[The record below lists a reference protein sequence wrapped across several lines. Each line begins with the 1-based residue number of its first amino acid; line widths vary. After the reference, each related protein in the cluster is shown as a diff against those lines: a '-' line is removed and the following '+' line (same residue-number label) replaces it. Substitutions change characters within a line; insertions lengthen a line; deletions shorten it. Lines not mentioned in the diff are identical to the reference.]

1 MKQIRPVQPADATGL
16 SKIYNFYVDHSIIT
30 FEEEPVSVDDFA
42 ERIRVL
48 SGKLPWLVSYLDG
61 ELTGF
66 AYASPWKSRQAY
78 RYSVETTIYLAP
90 DQLGQGLG
98 KLLYT
103 ELIERLREHGVHSLI
118 AGIAQPNPV
127 SATLHENLGY
137 RKIGEFEQVGY
148 KFDRWID
155 VHYWELLLD

>member
-1 MKQIRPVQPADATGL
+1 MNQIRAARPDDAACL
-16 SKIYNFYVDHSIIT
+16 SKIYNFYVDHSIVT
-30 FEEEPVSVDDFA
+30 FEEQPVPVDDFA

-48 SGKLPWLVSYLDG
+48 SGKLPWLVSQLDG
-61 ELTGF
+61 DLTGF

-103 ELIERLREHGVHSLI
+103 ELIKGLRKLGVHSLI

-127 SATLHENLGY
+127 SATLHEKLGY

>member
-1 MKQIRPVQPADATGL
+1 MKGIRSVRPDDAASL
-16 SKIYNFYVDHSIIT
+16 SEIYNFYVEHSIIT
-30 FEEEPVSVDDFA
+30 FEEKTVPVDVFA

-48 SGKLPWLVSYLDG
+48 SGKLPWLVSHLDD

-66 AYASPWKSRQAY
+66 VYASPWKSRQAY
-78 RYSVETTIYLAP
+78 RYSVETAIYLAP

-103 ELIERLREHGVHSLI
+103 ELISRLREHGAHSLI
-118 AGIAQPNPV
+118 AGIAQPNLV
-127 SATLHENLGY
+127 SAALHEKLGY
-137 RKIGEFEQVGY
+137 SKIGEFEQVGY
-148 KFDRWID
+148 KFMRWID